1 MIDRKQNYIVEKR
14 NILAKTENYMAILDD
29 GKVFLEYYDING
41 NKETWFCSKSKEM
54 FCAVIDKIA
63 KQLESIKEQIC
74 GRIE

>member
-1 MIDRKQNYIVEKR
+1 
-14 NILAKTENYMAILDD
+14 MAILDD

-41 NKETWFCSKSKEM
+41 NKETRFYSESKEM

-74 GRIE
+74 DKIE